1 MAAESHTE
9 MSTPEPPTEVEFL
22 HEDDGRVTA
31 RHAETGVASFGETE
45 SEALRQLADALDA
58 HFGRGESVDD
68 PEQYLSGLGVEADVG
83 DATGLPW
90 SESGE

>member
-1 MAAESHTE
+1 MASTTRDRDESE
-9 MSTPEPPTEVEFL
+9 GVVFI
-22 HEDDGRVTA
+22 HEEDGSITA
-31 RHAETGVASFGETE
+31 KDIGTGVASFGETE

-68 PEQYLSGLGVEADVG
+68 PEKYLSGLGVEADVG